1 WAPRWSAA
9 AAASPSRRRGPRPRC
24 PRSDRRT
31 SSPSSSLGT
40 PASQG
45 RPARGYALARPVVDG
60 LPAQRSADRTSRGP
74 DRELAPQLEAGSE
87 RPAYRRLPRVRVP
100 VRLEQVRAAVVRP
113 QGELGHR
120 LGRVATVVVD
130 DRGRHVDVL
139 PPGPREAVAQV

>member
-1 WAPRWSAA
+1 APGRAA
-9 AAASPSRRRGPRPRC
+9 A
-24 PRSDRRT
+24 
-31 SSPSSSLGT
+31 
-40 PASQG
+40 
-45 RPARGYALARPVVDG
+45 
-60 LPAQRSADRTSRGP
+60 RTSRGP
-74 DRELAPQLEAGSE
+74 EREPAPQLEAGSE

-139 PPGPREAVAQV
+139 PPGPREAVAQVDVLHVHEVALVEPADG